1 MVFCESANQNH
12 QLPVLIL
19 ITALTYKTK
28 SKLLIFPIIFH
39 FVLQTR
45 QIGIIISIRKQ
56 RRDLQQPMDEIKN
69 GELEGALF
77 SVYTTREAEK
87 IWGLA
92 ENTVNKWCNRGKFYE
107 NEARKS
113 GKVWLVTRNGMNRLT
128 RK

>member
-1 MVFCESANQNH
+1 MFARQN
-12 QLPVLIL
+12 
-19 ITALTYKTK
+19 
-28 SKLLIFPIIFH
+28 
-39 FVLQTR
+39 
-45 QIGIIISIRKQ
+45 GIIIYLTKQ
-56 RRDLQQPMDEIKN
+56 RRDLLQVMDEFKN
-69 GELEGALF
+69 GKSEECLF
-77 SVYTTREAEK
+77 SVYTTREAEQ

>member
-1 MVFCESANQNH
+1 MDNFV
-12 QLPVLIL
+12 
-19 ITALTYKTK
+19 Y
-28 SKLLIFPIIFH
+28 

-45 QIGIIISIRKQ
+45 QNGFIISIRKQ
-56 RRDLQQPMDEIKN
+56 RRYLQQLMDEIKN
-69 GELEGALF
+69 GELEEALF

-87 IWGLA
+87 MWGLA

>member
-1 MVFCESANQNH
+1 M
-12 QLPVLIL
+12 
-19 ITALTYKTK
+19 
-28 SKLLIFPIIFH
+28 
-39 FVLQTR
+39 QTR
-45 QIGIIISIRKQ
+45 QRDIIIKIRKQ
-56 RRDLQQPMDEIKN
+56 RRDLQQLMDEFKN
-69 GELEGALF
+69 GELEESLF

>member
-1 MVFCESANQNH
+1 MINISD
-12 QLPVLIL
+12 
-19 ITALTYKTK
+19 
-28 SKLLIFPIIFH
+28 

-45 QIGIIISIRKQ
+45 QTDIIKNIRKQ
-56 RRDLQQPMDEIKN
+56 RRDLQKIMDEMKN
-69 GELEGALF
+69 EKLEEALF
-77 SVYTTREAEK
+77 FVYTTREAEQ

>member
-1 MVFCESANQNH
+1 MEFFYH
-12 QLPVLIL
+12 TVL
-19 ITALTYKTK
+19 
-28 SKLLIFPIIFH
+28 F
-39 FVLQTR
+39 TR
-45 QIGIIISIRKQ
+45 QYGIIIYLTRQ
-56 RRDLQQPMDEIKN
+56 RRDLQQLMDEIKN
-69 GELEGALF
+69 GELEEALF
-77 SVYTTREAEK
+77 SVYTTREAEQ

>member
-1 MVFCESANQNH
+1 M
-12 QLPVLIL
+12 
-19 ITALTYKTK
+19 
-28 SKLLIFPIIFH
+28 
-39 FVLQTR
+39 QTR
-45 QIGIIISIRKQ
+45 RLNIIIKIRKQ
-56 RRDLQQPMDEIKN
+56 RRDLQQLMDEIKN
-69 GELEGALF
+69 GELEDALF

>member
-1 MVFCESANQNH
+1 MINISD
-12 QLPVLIL
+12 
-19 ITALTYKTK
+19 
-28 SKLLIFPIIFH
+28 S
-39 FVLQTR
+39 VLQTR
-45 QIGIIISIRKQ
+45 RMDIIINIRKQ
-56 RRDLQQPMDEIKN
+56 RRDLQQIMDEIKN
-69 GELEGALF
+69 GELEEALF

>member
-1 MVFCESANQNH
+1 M
-12 QLPVLIL
+12 
-19 ITALTYKTK
+19 
-28 SKLLIFPIIFH
+28 
-39 FVLQTR
+39 QTR
-45 QIGIIISIRKQ
+45 REGIIISIRKQ
-56 RRDLQQPMDEIKN
+56 RRDLQQIMDEIKN
-69 GELEGALF
+69 GELEEALF
-77 SVYTTREAEK
+77 SVYTTREAEQ

>member
-1 MVFCESANQNH
+1 M
-12 QLPVLIL
+12 
-19 ITALTYKTK
+19 
-28 SKLLIFPIIFH
+28 
-39 FVLQTR
+39 QTR
-45 QIGIIISIRKQ
+45 QKDIIIKIRKQ
-56 RRDLQQPMDEIKN
+56 RRDLQQLMDEIKN
-69 GELEGALF
+69 GELEEALF
-77 SVYTTREAEK
+77 SVYTTREAEQ

>member
-1 MVFCESANQNH
+1 MVNFSD
-12 QLPVLIL
+12 
-19 ITALTYKTK
+19 
-28 SKLLIFPIIFH
+28 S
-39 FVLQTR
+39 VLQTR
-45 QIGIIISIRKQ
+45 QNNNIISIRKQ
-56 RRDLQQPMDEIKN
+56 RRDLQQLMDEMKN
-69 GELEGALF
+69 GELEEPLF

>member
-1 MVFCESANQNH
+1 MDNFV
-12 QLPVLIL
+12 
-19 ITALTYKTK
+19 
-28 SKLLIFPIIFH
+28 H

-45 QIGIIISIRKQ
+45 QNDFIISIRKQ
-56 RRDLQQPMDEIKN
+56 RRDLQQIMDEMKN
-69 GELEGALF
+69 GKLEEALF
-77 SVYTTREAEK
+77 SVYTTREAEQ

>member
-1 MVFCESANQNH
+1 MDNFS
-12 QLPVLIL
+12 
-19 ITALTYKTK
+19 Y
-28 SKLLIFPIIFH
+28 S
-39 FVLQTR
+39 VLQTR
-45 QIGIIISIRKQ
+45 RNDYIINIRKQ
-56 RRDLQQPMDEIKN
+56 RRDLQQIMDEMKN
-69 GELEGALF
+69 GELEEALF

-92 ENTVNKWCNRGKFYE
+92 ENTVNKWCNRGKFFE

>member
-1 MVFCESANQNH
+1 MS
-12 QLPVLIL
+12 
-19 ITALTYKTK
+19 
-28 SKLLIFPIIFH
+28 
-39 FVLQTR
+39 
-45 QIGIIISIRKQ
+45 IIISIRKQ

-77 SVYTTREAEK
+77 SVYTTREAEQK
-87 IWGLA
+87 WGLA
-92 ENTVNKWCNRGKFYE
+92 ENTVNKWCNRGKFSE

>member
-1 MVFCESANQNH
+1 MDSFV
-12 QLPVLIL
+12 
-19 ITALTYKTK
+19 
-28 SKLLIFPIIFH
+28 H

-45 QIGIIISIRKQ
+45 RNDFIISIRKQ
-56 RRDLQQPMDEIKN
+56 RRDLQQIMDEMKN
-69 GELEGALF
+69 GELEEALF
-77 SVYTTREAEK
+77 SVYTTREAEQ

>member
-1 MVFCESANQNH
+1 M
-12 QLPVLIL
+12 
-19 ITALTYKTK
+19 
-28 SKLLIFPIIFH
+28 
-39 FVLQTR
+39 QTR
-45 QIGIIISIRKQ
+45 QLDTIINIRKQ
-56 RRDLQQPMDEIKN
+56 RRDQQQLMDEIKN
-69 GELEGALF
+69 GKSEEALF
-77 SVYTTREAEK
+77 SVYTTREAEQ

>member
-1 MVFCESANQNH
+1 
-12 QLPVLIL
+12 
-19 ITALTYKTK
+19 
-28 SKLLIFPIIFH
+28 
-39 FVLQTR
+39 
-45 QIGIIISIRKQ
+45 
-56 RRDLQQPMDEIKN
+56 MDEIKN
-69 GELEGALF
+69 GELEEALF

-128 RK
+128 RKNSKKRKSPYHRQIVRTFSIIN